1 MLRHNLTVLAAVLF
15 VTTTMSGANAQSPN
29 ATPAT
34 PTAAT
39 PQEAKYEYALMKT
52 SKGDILLELDAT
64 NAPISVA
71 NFVEYVKKGFY
82 DGTIFHR
89 VIENFM
95 IQGGGFDATLTQKE
109 TAPPI
114 KNEWRNGLKNTRGTI
129 AMARTSVPDSATSQF
144 FINTVDNAML
154 DRPNGSAAYA
164 VFGRVVVGMDAVDKI
179 KKVPTG
185 VGLATTPGGRGQMG
199 DVPTEAV
206 VIEKV
211 TMLSKED
218 AVKRMQ
224 SAASAPTPTA
234 PAK

>member
-129 AMARTSVPDSATSQF
+129 ARARTSVPDSATSQF
-144 FINTVDNAML
+144 FINTVDNGML
-154 DRPNGSAAYA
+154 DRPNGGAAYA
-164 VFGRVVVGMDAVDKI
+164 VFGRVVVGMEAVDAI
-179 KKVPTG
+179 KKVQTG
-185 VGLATTPGGRGQMG
+185 VGVATTPGGKGQMG
-199 DVPTEAV
+199 DVPTAAV
-206 VIEKV
+206 LIEKV

-224 SAASAPTPTA
+224 SSAPLSGASAP
-234 PAK
+234 AK